1 MHLLPGRENW
11 LVGQDIVIRLE
22 ETWEDAREHVAS
34 RKAAKSPG
42 AVKGVT
48 GSYRAGGGAPQA
60 HWVTQACGVH
70 QPLLGHDLGRKLCN
84 PVNVSLE
91 EFRPI

>member
-48 GSYRAGGGAPQA
+48 GS
-60 HWVTQACGVH
+60 
-70 QPLLGHDLGRKLCN
+70 
-84 PVNVSLE
+84 
-91 EFRPI
+91 